1 MTTKQ
6 HLHLHRRLSSSL
18 TQDKQEDHI
27 VERWLAERLEDKLK
41 KYLPVLRQTHK
52 PILLYRNTIE
62 ENEAAS
68 REQVALIIG
77 RQIVIFVYTYG
88 GFVPTTFDRAD
99 LYTLDKFTKWIVK
112 KGKKDL
118 LLQCLENINNIK

>member
-1 MTTKQ
+1 LATKQ
-6 HLHLHRRLSSSL
+6 HLHLHRRLLSSL
-18 TQDKQEDHI
+18 SQDKQEDHI

-62 ENEAAS
+62 ENEAAL

-77 RQIVIFVYTYG
+77 RQIIIFVYTYG

-99 LYTLDKFTKWIVK
+99 VYTLDKFTKWIVK